1 MDLQQRITAF
11 VSLGKTLSE
20 MLDNEKSGSKSGLEV
35 FLDASSYN
43 EWFTKENIRF
53 ALSGIAENLTKN
65 NIQEWL
71 NKYPQISNLPQKRI
85 GVVTAGNIPLVG
97 FHDLLCVLIAGYE
110 IVIKVSSKDDKL
122 ITALINLL
130 IEHNEGFKRLIHFK
144 DGQLKR
150 WKTLSE
156 DGYISVVRK
165 IKMSTKKI
173 DNESLKLLWVED
185 GQSTHIYSPREL
197 EEGESMALYLA
208 EKWNCGVYLPHKKV
222 WLRERG

>member
-130 IEHNEGFKRLIHFK
+130 IEHNEGFKRLIHF
-144 DGQLKR
+144 
-150 WKTLSE
+150 E
-156 DGYISVVRK
+156 DG
-165 IKMSTKKI
+165 
-173 DNESLKLLWVED
+173 N
-185 GQSTHIYSPREL
+185 
-197 EEGESMALYLA
+197 
-208 EKWNCGVYLPHKKV
+208 
-222 WLRERG
+222 